1 MNCQEVQERLSEYL
15 EQSLDDASIRTV
27 DIHLSSCRL
36 CRAEADSLVR
46 CIQNIAGL
54 PMVEPPLGF
63 AQRVMSHVREIEARP
78 SVWERLWFPLGIKMP
93 IHATAIVLIGVLAVY
108 LLEKDEPHK
117 NLLTT
122 PGQVASRSEK
132 KEPAELAAP
141 ANSLP
146 DTEQSTPVGPV
157 PPPSLSAPLAKE
169 KSGAGE
175 ASRSREK
182 KQPPSAPAEI
192 AVPTQSPNSA
202 ANEPVETRSLFE
214 EGRTGSLQSLLP
226 IDPRR
231 RARGV
236 ISGTPVVNPAMPRI
250 GTGTFSPPSELEPDS
265 LRAGSLSPLPLA
277 DYELVVRR
285 RPPQQDQALRDNLS
299 ASRKRS
305 EAATADRPQPTPSGI
320 ERLMAMIPD
329 STRRQTVWVSLAP
342 SQFQQFKKDLVS
354 LGTIESESTTSFRD
368 LEFASK
374 TDSEILIKLTIL
386 PGSETNRGIPTV
398 DR

>member
-15 EQSLDDASIRTV
+15 EQSLDDASMRTV

-54 PMVEPPLGF
+54 PTVEPPLGF

-78 SVWERLWFPLGIKMP
+78 SVWERLFPLGIKMP

-108 LLEKDEPHK
+108 LLEKEEPHK

-132 KEPAELAAP
+132 QEPAELAAP

-265 LRAGSLSPLPLA
+265 LRAGSLSLLPLA

-329 STRRQTVWVSLAP
+329 STRPQTVWVSLAP

>member
-54 PMVEPPLGF
+54 PTVEPPLGF

-93 IHATAIVLIGVLAVY
+93 IHATAIILIGILAVY
-108 LLEKDEPHK
+108 LLEKEEPNK

-132 KEPAELAAP
+132 QEPAEPAAP

-146 DTEQSTPVGPV
+146 DTKQSTPVGPV

-226 IDPRR
+226 IDPRG

-329 STRRQTVWVSLAP
+329 STRPQTVWVSLAP

-374 TDSEILIKLTIL
+374 TESEILIKLTIL

>member
-54 PMVEPPLGF
+54 LMVEPPLGF

-78 SVWERLWFPLGIKMP
+78 SVWERLFPLGIKMP

-108 LLEKDEPHK
+108 LLEKEEPHK

-175 ASRSREK
+175 ASHSREK

-329 STRRQTVWVSLAP
+329 STRPQTVWVSLAP

-374 TDSEILIKLTIL
+374 TESEILIKLTIL

>member
-15 EQSLDDASIRTV
+15 EQSLDDASMRTV

-54 PMVEPPLGF
+54 PTVEPPLGF

-93 IHATAIVLIGVLAVY
+93 IHATAIVLIAVLAIY
-108 LLEKDEPHK
+108 LLEKEEPHK

-122 PGQVASRSEK
+122 PGHVASPSEK
-132 KEPAELAAP
+132 QEPAEPAAP

-146 DTEQSTPVGPV
+146 EQSTPVGPV

-192 AVPTQSPNSA
+192 AAPTQSPNSA
-202 ANEPVETRSLFE
+202 ANEPVETRPLFQE
-214 EGRTGSLQSLLP
+214 RRAGNLQSLFP
-226 IDPRR
+226 IDPRG

-250 GTGTFSPPSELEPDS
+250 GTGTFSPPSELETDS
-265 LRAGSLSPLPLA
+265 LRTGSLSLMPLA

-305 EAATADRPQPTPSGI
+305 EAAAADRPQPTPSGI

-329 STRRQTVWVSLAP
+329 STRPQTVWVSLAP

-374 TDSEILIKLTIL
+374 TESEILIKLTIL

>member
-78 SVWERLWFPLGIKMP
+78 SVWERLFPLGIKMP

-108 LLEKDEPHK
+108 LLEKEEPHK

-132 KEPAELAAP
+132 QEPAELAAP

-329 STRRQTVWVSLAP
+329 STRPQTVWVSLAP
-342 SQFQQFKKDLVS
+342 NQFQQFKKDLVS

>member
-15 EQSLDDASIRTV
+15 EQSLDDASMRTV

-78 SVWERLWFPLGIKMP
+78 SVWERLFPLGIKMP

-108 LLEKDEPHK
+108 LLEKEEPHK

-265 LRAGSLSPLPLA
+265 LRAGSLSLLPLA

-329 STRRQTVWVSLAP
+329 STRPQTVWVSLAP
-342 SQFQQFKKDLVS
+342 NQFQQFKKDLVS

>member
-15 EQSLDDASIRTV
+15 EQSLDDASMRTV

-54 PMVEPPLGF
+54 PTVEPPLGF

-78 SVWERLWFPLGIKMP
+78 SVWERLFPLGIKMP

-108 LLEKDEPHK
+108 LLEKEEPHK

-132 KEPAELAAP
+132 QEPAELAAP

-202 ANEPVETRSLFE
+202 ANEPVETRSFFE
-214 EGRTGSLQSLLP
+214 EGRTGSLQSLFP

-265 LRAGSLSPLPLA
+265 LRAGSLSLLPLA

-329 STRRQTVWVSLAP
+329 STRPQTVWVSLAP

>member
-192 AVPTQSPNSA
+192 AAQSPNSA

-214 EGRTGSLQSLLP
+214 EGRTG
-226 IDPRR
+226 
-231 RARGV
+231 
-236 ISGTPVVNPAMPRI
+236 
-250 GTGTFSPPSELEPDS
+250 
-265 LRAGSLSPLPLA
+265 
-277 DYELVVRR
+277 
-285 RPPQQDQALRDNLS
+285 
-299 ASRKRS
+299 
-305 EAATADRPQPTPSGI
+305 
-320 ERLMAMIPD
+320 
-329 STRRQTVWVSLAP
+329 
-342 SQFQQFKKDLVS
+342 
-354 LGTIESESTTSFRD
+354 
-368 LEFASK
+368 
-374 TDSEILIKLTIL
+374 
-386 PGSETNRGIPTV
+386 
-398 DR
+398 

>member
-1 MNCQEVQERLSEYL
+1 
-15 EQSLDDASIRTV
+15 
-27 DIHLSSCRL
+27 
-36 CRAEADSLVR
+36 
-46 CIQNIAGL
+46 
-54 PMVEPPLGF
+54 
-63 AQRVMSHVREIEARP
+63 
-78 SVWERLWFPLGIKMP
+78 MP

-226 IDPRR
+226 IDPRK

-329 STRRQTVWVSLAP
+329 STRPQTVWVSLAP

>member
-15 EQSLDDASIRTV
+15 EQSLDDASMRTV

-36 CRAEADSLVR
+36 CRAEAASLVR

-54 PMVEPPLGF
+54 PTVEPPLGF

-78 SVWERLWFPLGIKMP
+78 SVWERLFPLGIKMP

-108 LLEKDEPHK
+108 LLEKEEPHK

-329 STRRQTVWVSLAP
+329 STRPQTVWVSLAP
-342 SQFQQFKKDLVS
+342 NQFQQFKKDLVS

-374 TDSEILIKLTIL
+374 TESEILIKLTIL

>member
-78 SVWERLWFPLGIKMP
+78 SVWERLFPLGIKMP

-182 KQPPSAPAEI
+182 KQPPSAPAQI

-329 STRRQTVWVSLAP
+329 STRPQTVWVSLAP

-374 TDSEILIKLTIL
+374 TESEILIKLTIL

>member
-15 EQSLDDASIRTV
+15 EQSLDDASMRTV

-54 PMVEPPLGF
+54 PTVEPPLGF

-78 SVWERLWFPLGIKMP
+78 SVWERLFPLGIKMP

-108 LLEKDEPHK
+108 LLEKEEPHK

-132 KEPAELAAP
+132 QEPAELAAP

-202 ANEPVETRSLFE
+202 ANEPVETRSFFE
-214 EGRTGSLQSLLP
+214 EGRTGSLQSLFP

-265 LRAGSLSPLPLA
+265 LRAGSLSLLPLA

-329 STRRQTVWVSLAP
+329 STRPQTVWVSLAP
-342 SQFQQFKKDLVS
+342 NQFQQFKKDLVS

-374 TDSEILIKLTIL
+374 TESEILIKLTIL